1 MLERTKIRWVYLV
14 SLVFIL
20 LNAYL
25 MIRDIYWALL
35 IPVIILILFLY
46 VRSLDKIILLI
57 TFCTPFAIN
66 LRDMEFGVGVS
77 IPTEPLMAGVLVL
90 FFIKLIYDNNY
101 DIRIWKHPVSTVILL
116 QLGWIIITT
125 ITSDIPIVSIKFL
138 IARLWFVV
146 PFYFVGIMLFRE
158 KKNILLFVWMYAI
171 PLIGVIAYTTYNHSL
186 YGFNEQAGHWVMEPF
201 FNDHTAYGAILSLFI
216 PIFIGFSFTKSH
228 SKISRFFSFVVLIIL
243 VAALVLS
250 FSRAAWV
257 SLAAALIIYLV
268 IVFKIKIKWIVASL
282 TFLICVFFL
291 FQNEIWDRLEK
302 NKQGSSANF
311 VEHFQSISNVTTDDS
326 NLERINRWQ
335 SAFRMFYDH
344 PVFGFGPGTY
354 QFEYAPY
361 QHSNEKTRISTNAG
375 DKGNAH
381 SEYIGPLA
389 ESGVLGFLIVIAL
402 LVFTMFTGLRV
413 YKNADSKEIKM
424 LSLSITL
431 GLITYF
437 FHGTMNDFLD
447 TDKASVPF
455 WGFIAAL
462 VSMDLYYKK
471 KDPQQIA
478 PETTPE

>member
-1 MLERTKIRWVYLV
+1 MLERTKIRWVYFI
-14 SLVFIL
+14 SLAFIL

-25 MIRDIYWALL
+25 MIRDMYWAFLVPAFIVVLL
-35 IPVIILILFLY
+35 LY
-46 VRSLDKIILLI
+46 IRSLDKIVFLI
-57 TFCTPFAIN
+57 TFFTPLAIN
-66 LRDMEFGVGVS
+66 LRNMDFGVGVS

-90 FFIKLIYDNNY
+90 FFIKLIYDHNY
-101 DIRIWKHPVSTVILL
+101 DLRILKHPVTIVILL
-116 QLGWIIITT
+116 QLGWMF
-125 ITSDIPIVSIKFL
+125 ITSLTSQIPVVSFKFL

-146 PFYFVGIMLFRE
+146 PFYFIGILMFS
-158 KKNILLFVWMYAI
+158 KMKNIRLFVWMYAI
-171 PLIGVIAYTTYNHSL
+171 PLLIVIVYTTYNHSL

-216 PIFIGFSFTKSH
+216 PIFLGFSFSRTH
-228 SKISRFFSFVVLIIL
+228 SRLARFLSFIMLIIL

-257 SLAAALIIYLV
+257 SLAAALIVYLV
-268 IVFKIKIKWIVASL
+268 IVFRIKMKWILMTLVFFIS
-282 TFLICVFFL
+282 VFFL

-335 SAFRMFYDH
+335 SAFRMFFEH

-361 QHSNEKTRISTNAG
+361 QHANEKTRISTNAG

-389 ESGVLGFLIVIAL
+389 ESGVPGFLGVLAL
-402 LVFTMFTGLRV
+402 LIFTIYTGLKV
-413 YKNADSKEIKM
+413 YRKTDSHEIKM

-455 WGFIAAL
+455 WGFIAVL
-462 VSMDLYYKK
+462 VAMDLYQVK
-471 KDPQQIA
+471 KDPQ
-478 PETTPE
+478 PERQE

>member
-1 MLERTKIRWVYLV
+1 
-14 SLVFIL
+14 
-20 LNAYL
+20 
-25 MIRDIYWALL
+25 
-35 IPVIILILFLY
+35 
-46 VRSLDKIILLI
+46 
-57 TFCTPFAIN
+57 
-66 LRDMEFGVGVS
+66 
-77 IPTEPLMAGVLVL
+77 
-90 FFIKLIYDNNY
+90 
-101 DIRIWKHPVSTVILL
+101 
-116 QLGWIIITT
+116 
-125 ITSDIPIVSIKFL
+125 
-138 IARLWFVV
+138 
-146 PFYFVGIMLFRE
+146 
-158 KKNILLFVWMYAI
+158 
-171 PLIGVIAYTTYNHSL
+171 
-186 YGFNEQAGHWVMEPF
+186 MEPF